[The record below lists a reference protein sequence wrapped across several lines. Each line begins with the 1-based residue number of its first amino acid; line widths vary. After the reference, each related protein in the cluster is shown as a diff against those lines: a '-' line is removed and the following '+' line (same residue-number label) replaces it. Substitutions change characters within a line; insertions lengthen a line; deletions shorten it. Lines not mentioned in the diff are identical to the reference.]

1 MNAKSLEV
9 GVTYFRIAYAD
20 VDQTMPSVE
29 PMVYVGMDIFG
40 LPKDGVSRYYF
51 QETSSI
57 IRFGLGRL
65 TEKSRVANSSDAD
78 HRLDDC
84 VERIFFGHEEH
95 EIGQVV
101 VDLRALGEEI
111 QMAIQRAQ
119 NLGIPR
125 LQQAKGRWR

>member
-1 MNAKSLEV
+1 MNANSLEV

-40 LPKDGVSRYYF
+40 SPKDGVSRHYF
-51 QETSSI
+51 QDTSSI
-57 IRFGLGRL
+57 SRFGLGRL
-65 TEKSRVANSSDAD
+65 TEASEVANSSDVD
-78 HRLDDC
+78 DRLDDC
-84 VERIFFGHEEH
+84 VERIFFGHQEN

-101 VDLRALGEEI
+101 VDLCALGEEI

-119 NLGIPR
+119 SLGIPR
-125 LQQAKGRWR
+125 LQQAQGRWR